1 MKLFYNLEEE
11 KMSDATSLGNY
22 KSEIKKLVA
31 DIAEKTPEE
40 IKDDATFS
48 EDLGIDSMMA
58 LEIVAT
64 IEKKYKI
71 MIPEN
76 EIPNI
81 RSLQNVYDL
90 VEKLIKK

>member
-1 MKLFYNLEEE
+1 MADNINVG
-11 KMSDATSLGNY
+11 DY

-40 IKDDATFS
+40 IKDDARFA

-64 IEKKYKI
+64 IEKKYKVV
-71 MIPEN
+71 IPEA

-90 VEKLIKK
+90 IERLLNK

>member
-1 MKLFYNLEEE
+1 MTGEINTTGARE
-11 KMSDATSLGNY
+11 
-22 KSEIKKLVA
+22 EIKKMVS
-31 DIAEKTPEE
+31 DIAEKPIEE
-40 IKDDATFS
+40 IKDDARFA

-71 MIPEN
+71 VIPEE

-81 RSLQNVYDL
+81 RSLHNVYDL
-90 VEKLIKK
+90 LERLSKK

>member
-1 MKLFYNLEEE
+1 MADTTSMGDYKL
-11 KMSDATSLGNY
+11 
-22 KSEIKKLVA
+22 EIKKLVA

-58 LEIVAT
+58 LEIVAS

-90 VEKLIKK
+90 VEKLVKK

>member
-1 MKLFYNLEEE
+1 MP
-11 KMSDATSLGNY
+11 DASSIGDY
-22 KSEIKKLVA
+22 KSEIKKMVA
-31 DIAEKTPEE
+31 EIAEKTPEE
-40 IKDDATFS
+40 IKDDATFG

-71 MIPEN
+71 IIPEN

-90 VEKLIKK
+90 VEKLTKK

>member
-1 MKLFYNLEEE
+1 MA
-11 KMSDATSLGNY
+11 DLGDY

-40 IKDDATFS
+40 IADNAKFS

-58 LEIVAT
+58 LEIVAS
-64 IEKKYKI
+64 IEKKYKVI
-71 MIPEN
+71 IPEG

-81 RSLQNVYDL
+81 RSLQNIYDL
-90 VEKLIKK
+90 MGKLLTK

>member
-1 MKLFYNLEEE
+1 MAGGIEITQAKEEIR
-11 KMSDATSLGNY
+11 KM
-22 KSEIKKLVA
+22 VA
-31 DIAEKTPEE
+31 EIAEKPVEE
-40 IKDDATFS
+40 IKDDAKFA

-71 MIPEN
+71 VIPEE

-81 RSLQNVYDL
+81 RSLGNVYDL
-90 VEKLIKK
+90 LERLSKK

>member
-1 MKLFYNLEEE
+1 MPEVSNLG
-11 KMSDATSLGNY
+11 DY
-22 KSEIKKLVA
+22 RSEIKKLVA
-31 DIAEKTPEE
+31 DIAEKSPEE
-40 IKDDATFS
+40 IKDDATFG

-58 LEIVAT
+58 LEIVAS

-71 MIPEN
+71 IIPEN

-90 VEKLIKK
+90 VAKLAMK

>member
-1 MKLFYNLEEE
+1 
-11 KMSDATSLGNY
+11 MSDVTSLGDY